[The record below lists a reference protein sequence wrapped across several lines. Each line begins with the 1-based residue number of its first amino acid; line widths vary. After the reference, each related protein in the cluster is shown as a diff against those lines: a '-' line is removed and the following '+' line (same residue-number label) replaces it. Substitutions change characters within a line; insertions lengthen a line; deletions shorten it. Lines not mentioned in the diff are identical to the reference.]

1 MKKEGDWF
9 VDERGNEWSAL
20 LYSEEKAE
28 KLSATLINCND
39 CSGCSYCSYC
49 SGCSY
54 CSYCSGCS
62 YCSYCS
68 GCSGCSYYKENPCRI
83 LSKRIGSRKD
93 QTSIYWTTK
102 EDVQVICGCFRGSLL
117 EFKKAVKET
126 HGENEFG
133 KEYSHFIKL
142 AEYVINQY

>member
-39 CSGCSYCSYC
+39 
-49 SGCSY
+49 
-54 CSYCSGCS
+54 CSGCS